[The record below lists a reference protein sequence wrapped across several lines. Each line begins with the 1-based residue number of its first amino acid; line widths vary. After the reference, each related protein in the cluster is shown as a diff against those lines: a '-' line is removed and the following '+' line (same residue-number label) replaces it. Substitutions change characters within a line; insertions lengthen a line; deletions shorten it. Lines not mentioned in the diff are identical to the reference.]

1 VAHRILFVAG
11 ALLIPVAMLA
21 ACGASETPVNAED
34 KASSDKPADSA
45 SPSASAAADAPVK
58 WSDKVSNK
66 QKDDSLTEDQKA
78 QMEVALRRGGEKAAQ
93 CINVAADAKP
103 GEGEVKVTF
112 DGKIGKATEVEVGD
126 PWKGV
131 PLVESC
137 IKRAFIGEYI
147 VPFEGSLEVPYTVKL
162 GKSDA
167 ADKKDPKAKDAKK
180 DPKAKDP
187 KKK

>member
-1 VAHRILFVAG
+1 VAHRFLSLA
-11 ALLIPVAMLA
+11 ALLVPVAMLA

-34 KASSDKPADSA
+34 KAADKPADSA
-45 SPSASAAADAPVK
+45 SPSASPAADPPTK
-58 WSDKVSNK
+58 WSDKTSNR

-93 CINVAADAKP
+93 CINVASDAKP

-112 DGKIGKATEVEVGD
+112 DGKIGKATEVEVGE
-126 PWKGV
+126 PWKGI

-137 IKRAFIGEYI
+137 IKRAFVGEYI

-162 GKSDA
+162 GKTEA
-167 ADKKDPKAKDAKK
+167 ADPKKDPKGKK
-180 DPKAKDP
+180 GP